1 MDGLTIN
8 EAAETTGWS
17 PRMLRYLE
25 SVGLIQPPRT
35 GSGYRKFGPEELQRL
50 RTLRELLNRFE
61 CGLSDIAFAK
71 RMREGEELSQ
81 AVSAWF
87 EAAPRRPEGVASDD
101 WLSWEQEKHQ
111 RLLGIAA

>member
-50 RTLRELLNRFE
+50 RTLRELLARFD
-61 CGLSDIAFAK
+61 CGLSDVAFAK
-71 RMREGEELSQ
+71 RMRDDDELRQ
-81 AVSAWF
+81 AVDMWL
-87 EAAPRRPEGVASDD
+87 EAEPSRPEGVASDD

-111 RLLGIAA
+111 RLLGLAA